1 MTPRREFSA
10 KTRRAA
16 WERCGGLCEGII
28 QTPLRL
34 HGVGLWAQC
43 RAPIDVGSFHYD
55 HVDPDWYSKDNELS
69 NCQLLCR
76 VCHSAKTKR
85 DVKDIAKSK
94 RIIDKRIKA
103 RKPRGRPLMGTK
115 RSGWK
120 RKVSGEVA
128 RR

>member
-1 MTPRREFSA
+1 MRQPRREFSA
-10 KTRRAA
+10 ATRRAA
-16 WERCGGLCEGII
+16 WARANGACEG
-28 QTPLRL
+28 TLTESPFHRYR
-34 HGVGLWAQC
+34 C
-43 RAPIDVGSFHYD
+43 NAPIDLGNFHYD
-55 HVDPDWYSKDNELS
+55 HISPDWYSKDNELE
-69 NCQLLCR
+69 NCQVLCR
-76 VCHSAKTKR
+76 VCHSAKTRR

-120 RKVSGEVA
+120 RKVNGEVV